1 LPPSSLSPA
10 RRVAFDVLCRVEE
23 GAYASDELL
32 TEAAQLTSRDA
43 GLAGQI
49 VFGCLRFQ
57 GQLDFL
63 VEHYSKRAPGQLEPA
78 LLIALRMGIFQL
90 RYLDRI
96 PPHAAVHEMVELVK
110 QGKRAAAGLTNAVL
124 RKVDREPLRWPGKS
138 IELSCPRWLLR
149 KWTARYGAAEAEGI
163 ARAALQ
169 EPDHYIRIAPGTT
182 LSAEDGLKL
191 EPTPVSG
198 CYRVVEGAAHDLRR
212 RGLRFQDIGSQAI
225 ISLLQLEPDLSYLD
239 LCAAPGN
246 KTRQA
251 LETLLHAVA
260 CDSSEKRLRQVA
272 DICPRVVLDATKPL
286 PFECRFQR
294 ILVDAPCSGTGT
306 LARNP
311 EIKWRVQSKYLPL
324 QQSRQR
330 LILQNAL
337 DRLAPGG
344 LLLYATCSLET
355 EENEEVTHWAVENFE
370 GVRLVEE
377 TWRIPGRDPGDGFYA
392 AVLRSE
398 RSGNI

>member
-1 LPPSSLSPA
+1 M
-10 RRVAFDVLCRVEE
+10 EE

-32 TEAAQLTSRDA
+32 AEAAQLTSRDA

-57 GQLDFL
+57 AQLDFL
-63 VEHYSKRAPGQLEPA
+63 LEHYSKRAPGQLEPG
-78 LLIALRMGIFQL
+78 LLIALRMGVFQL

-124 RKVDREPLRWPGKS
+124 RKVDRAPLRWPGKS

-149 KWTARYGAAEAEGI
+149 KWTARYGAAEAERI

-169 EPDHYIRIAPGTT
+169 EPEHYIRVAPGSPPP
-182 LSAEDGLKL
+182 LEDGLKL
-191 EPTPVSG
+191 EPTAVSG
-198 CYRVVEGAAHDLRR
+198 CYRLVEGAAHDLRR

-225 ISLLQLEPDLSYLD
+225 IPLLQLEPGLSYLD
-239 LCAAPGN
+239 VCAAPGN

-251 LETLLHAVA
+251 LETPLSALA
-260 CDSSEKRLRQVA
+260 CDWSEKRLHQVP

-286 PFECRFQR
+286 PFRSRFQR

-311 EIKWRVQSKYLPL
+311 EIKWRVQSKNLPL

-337 DRLAPGG
+337 DCLAPGG

-355 EENEEVTHWAVENFE
+355 EENEEVTQWAVESSDDI
-370 GVRLVEE
+370 RLVEE
-377 TWRIPGRDPGDGFYA
+377 TWRLPGRDPGDGFYA

>member
-1 LPPSSLSPA
+1 MPPSSISPA
-10 RRVAFDVLCRVEE
+10 RRVAFGVLCRVED

-32 TEAAQLTSRDA
+32 AEAVPLASRDA

-57 GQLDFL
+57 AQLDFL
-63 VEHYSKRAPGQLEPA
+63 LEHYSKRAPGQLEPE
-78 LLIALRMGIFQL
+78 LRIALRMGIFQL

-96 PPHAAVHEMVELVK
+96 PPHAAVHETVELVK

-124 RKVDREPLRWPGKS
+124 RKVTREPLRWPGKS

-149 KWTARYGAAEAEGI
+149 KWTARYGAEEAEGI

-169 EPDHYIRIAPGTT
+169 EPERYVRISGKSQPP
-182 LSAEDGLKL
+182 AEDGLEL
-191 EPTPVSG
+191 EATPVPG
-198 CYRVVEGAAHDLRR
+198 CYRLIEGAADDLRR
-212 RGLRFQDIGSQAI
+212 LDLRLQDIGSQAVVP
-225 ISLLQLEPDLSYLD
+225 LLQLEPGQSYLD

-251 LETLLHAVA
+251 LETPLRAVA
-260 CDSSEKRLRQVA
+260 CDWSEKRLRQA
-272 DICPRVVLDATKPL
+272 SDLCPRVVLDATKLL
-286 PFECRFQR
+286 PFKNRFDR

-311 EIKWRVQSKYLPL
+311 EIKWRVQSKNLAL

-330 LILQNAL
+330 LILKNAL
-337 DRLAPGG
+337 ERLAPGG
-344 LLLYATCSLET
+344 VLVYATCSLES
-355 EENEEVTHWAVENFE
+355 EENEEVTSWAL
-370 GVRLVEE
+370 GSAQHIRLVEE
-377 TWRIPGRDPGDGFYA
+377 TWRLPGRDLGDGFYA
-392 AVLRSE
+392 AVLKSE
-398 RSGNI
+398 SSGNI

>member
-1 LPPSSLSPA
+1 LPASHISPA

-23 GAYASDELL
+23 GGYASDELL
-32 TEAAQLTSRDA
+32 AESAPLASRDA
-43 GLAGQI
+43 GLASQI

-57 GQLDFL
+57 AQLDFL
-63 VEHYSKRAPGQLEPA
+63 LEHYSKRAPGQLEPG
-78 LLIALRMGIFQL
+78 LRIALRMGIFQL

-110 QGKRAAAGLTNAVL
+110 QGKRAVAGLTNAVL

-149 KWTARYGAAEAEGI
+149 KWTARYGATEAEGI
-163 ARAALQ
+163 ARGALH
-169 EPDHYIRIAPGTT
+169 EPEHYVRVAPGSS
-182 LSAEDGLKL
+182 LPAGVAL
-191 EPTPVSG
+191 EPTEVAG
-198 CYRVVEGAAHDLRR
+198 CYRLLEGTAHDVAAHD
-212 RGLRFQDIGSQAI
+212 LRFQDIGSQAI
-225 ISLLQLEPDLSYLD
+225 VPLLQLEPRLSFLD

-251 LETLLHAVA
+251 LETPLRAVA
-260 CDSSEKRLRQVA
+260 CDFSEKRLRQVP
-272 DICPRVVLDATKPL
+272 DICPRVVLDATHPL
-286 PFECRFQR
+286 PFQSHFER
-294 ILVDAPCSGTGT
+294 IFIDAPCSGTGT

-311 EIKWRVQSKYLPL
+311 EIKWRVQSKNLL
-324 QQSRQR
+324 VHQNRQR
-330 LILQNAL
+330 LILENAL

-344 LLLYATCSLET
+344 LLVYSTCSLET
-355 EENEEVTHWAVENFE
+355 EENEEVVRWAVEKTR
-370 GVRLVEE
+370 GVQLVEE
-377 TWRIPGRDPGDGFYA
+377 SWRLPGREPGDGFYA